1 MLPPFLLSGDDMTD
15 LGRHLDFLFKEDS
28 GYVYA
33 PIKRPN
39 QEWKQKWFQWPTEKP
54 ELTDWIITEGLESDV
69 YLGPVIYKEKKVA
82 KDSIDH
88 SNVVWIE
95 FDGKEDIKW
104 EKLPEPDAIIQTS
117 TSTHLHCFWQMEPLS
132 SDSLEDINR
141 RITYYL
147 EADSSGWDSTQVL
160 RPPNTINYK
169 HNVPVR
175 SVKHTENLHQPKE
188 FDAAPEIAKPV
199 EIYTYEGLVSVKGIK
214 LDPTLSY
221 KVNTEIVKHPHRSE
235 FLMATGYYLAEAGLT
250 GLEIVSCLFEI
261 DNRIKKFVGRQDQ
274 LRRLSEIASIALF
287 KVERASYISV
297 YSPKE
302 IITHS
307 VDLEW
312 IIPNLLHTTG
322 MMILSGQ
329 PGVGK
334 TQLTFDWTYRLAAG
348 LPVLGLELSR
358 PYRVAFLSLEMDV
371 VELKYIFK
379 HQAVDFKNQGLWNAN
394 TFIISPDID
403 SDMRG
408 FEKTLIK
415 INPDVLVI
423 DSISEL
429 ATDDLT
435 ETESRT
441 IMKWM
446 KKIRKVHN
454 IAIIAI
460 HHNRKASDTNKKPR
474 KLADLYG
481 SFIFAKNSETVASLW
496 HEEGRIGLELDLLK
510 ARFSEK
516 RTINLLRTAHLTFDV
531 VTTVKEV
538 ISDSRDTGETKPGT
552 ITFNFQ

>member
-1 MLPPFLLSGDDMTD
+1 MSDLS
-15 LGRHLDFLFKEDS
+15 RHLDFLFKEDI

-33 PIKRPN
+33 PIKKAD
-39 QEWKQKWFQWPTEKP
+39 QSWKQQWFRWPVERP
-54 ELTDWIITEGLESDV
+54 SVLDWIITHSLESDV
-69 YLGPVIYKEKKVA
+69 YLSPVIFKEKKVSKEA
-82 KDSIDH
+82 IDH

-95 FDGKEDIKW
+95 FDGKENIKW

-117 TSTHLHCFWQMEPLS
+117 TSTHLHCFWQMDALS
-132 SDSLEDINR
+132 AASLEDINR

-175 SVKHTENLHQPKE
+175 SIKHQEGLHLPAE
-188 FDAAPEIAKPV
+188 FDPAPNIEKPV
-199 EIYTYEGLVSVKGIK
+199 ETYTYDILLDRSSIK
-214 LDPTLSY
+214 LDPSLTY
-221 KVNTEIVKHPHRSE
+221 KVDKEVVKHPHRSE
-235 FLMATGYYLAEAGLT
+235 FLMATGYLLAEAGLS
-250 GLEIVSCLFEI
+250 GLEIVSCLYEI
-261 DNRIKKFVGRQDQ
+261 DSRIKKFVGREDQ

-287 KVERASYISV
+287 KVERASYVSV
-297 YSPKE
+297 YSPQE
-302 IITHS
+302 ILTHS
-307 VDLEW
+307 YDLEW
-312 IIPNLLHTTG
+312 IIPGLLHTTG
-322 MMILSGQ
+322 MLILSGQ

-334 TQLTFDWTYRLAAG
+334 TQLSFDWGYRLAVG
-348 LPVLGLELSR
+348 LTILGLEIRR
-358 PYRVAFLSLEMDV
+358 PYKVAYLSLEMDV

-379 HQAVDFKNQGLWNAN
+379 HQAAVFKEQGLWNAN
-394 TFIISPDID
+394 MYVISPDID
-403 SDMRG
+403 ADMRG

-415 INPDVLVI
+415 INPDVLII

-454 IAIIAI
+454 VAIIAV

-474 KLADLYG
+474 KLGDLYG

-496 HEEGRIGLELDLLK
+496 HEEGRTGLELDLLK
-510 ARFSEK
+510 ARFTEK
-516 RTINLLRTAHLTFDV
+516 KTFNLTRTAHLTYELTIVTQEVKADV
-531 VTTVKEV
+531 NIELGK
-538 ISDSRDTGETKPGT
+538 SGPGT
-552 ITFNFQ
+552 FTFKFD

>member
-1 MLPPFLLSGDDMTD
+1 MND
-15 LGRHLDFLFKEDS
+15 LDRHLDFLFKEDL

-33 PIKRPN
+33 PIKKSTS
-39 QEWKQKWFQWPTEKP
+39 EWKQKWFQWPNEKP
-54 ELTDWIITEGLESDV
+54 ELIDWIITEGLESDV

-117 TSTHLHCFWQMEPLS
+117 TSTHLHCFWRMEPLS

-175 SVKHTENLHQPKE
+175 SIKYTENLHQPNE
-188 FDAAPEIAKPV
+188 FDSAPEIAKPV
-199 EIYTYEGLVSVKGIK
+199 EAYTYEGLVPVKSIK
-214 LDPTLSY
+214 LEPSLAY

-235 FLMATGYYLAEAGLT
+235 FLMATGYFLAEAGLS
-250 GLEIVSCLFEI
+250 GLEIVSCLYEI
-261 DNRIKKFVGRQDQ
+261 DSRIKKFVGRSDQ

-302 IITHS
+302 VIAHA

-322 MMILSGQ
+322 MFILSGQ

-334 TQLTFDWTYRLAAG
+334 TQLSFDWTYRLSAG
-348 LPVLGLELSR
+348 LPILGLELKR
-358 PYRVAFLSLEMDV
+358 PYKVAFLSLEMDV

-379 HQAVDFKNQGLWNAN
+379 LQAVDFKQQGLWNTN

-408 FEKTLIK
+408 FEKTLVK
-415 INPDVLVI
+415 INPDVLII
-423 DSISEL
+423 DSITEL
-429 ATDDLT
+429 ATGDMT
-435 ETESRT
+435 ETEAKT
-441 IMKWM
+441 IMTWM

-474 KLADLYG
+474 KLGDLYG
-481 SFIFAKNSETVASLW
+481 SFIFAKNAETVASLW

-510 ARFSEK
+510 ARFSLK
-516 RTINLLRTAHLTFDV
+516 KTFNLLRTPHLTFDV
-531 VTTVKEV
+531 VLTTQAKEV
-538 ISDSRDTGETKPGT
+538 ADDSGDTGEVESGK
-552 ITFNFQ
+552 IALNFN

>member
-1 MLPPFLLSGDDMTD
+1 MTD
-15 LGRHLDFLFKEDS
+15 LSRHLDFLFKDNP

-33 PIKRPN
+33 PIKRSN
-39 QEWKQKWFQWPTEKP
+39 QEWRQRWFNWPTERP
-54 ELTDWIITEGLESDV
+54 ELLDWIITESLDSDV
-69 YLGPVIYKEKKVA
+69 YLSPVIFKEKKVA
-82 KDSIDH
+82 KEAIDH

-95 FDGKEDIKW
+95 FDGKESIKW

-117 TSTHLHCFWQMEPLS
+117 TSTHLHCFWQMAPLS
-132 SDSLEDINR
+132 VDSLEDINR

-175 SVKHTENLHQPKE
+175 SIKHQEGLHLPSD
-188 FDAAPEIAKPV
+188 FDAAPNIEKPV
-199 EIYTYEGLVSVKGIK
+199 ETYTYDSLVSIKGIK
-214 LDPTLSY
+214 LDPSLQY
-221 KVNTEIVKHPHRSE
+221 KVNTEVVKHPHRSE
-235 FLMATGYYLAEAGLT
+235 FLMSTGYLLAEAGLS
-250 GLEIVSCLFEI
+250 GLEIVSCLYEI
-261 DNRIKKFVGRQDQ
+261 DSRIKKFVGRGDQ

-297 YSPKE
+297 YSPLE
-302 IITHS
+302 IISHS

-312 IIPNLLHTTG
+312 VIPNLLHSTG
-322 MMILSGQ
+322 MLILSGQ

-334 TQLTFDWTYRLAAG
+334 TQLAFDWTYRLAVG
-348 LPVLGLELSR
+348 LPILELVLAK
-358 PYRVAFLSLEMDV
+358 PYKVAFLSLEMDV

-379 HQAVDFKNQGLWNAN
+379 HQAEVYKLQGLWNTN

-415 INPDVLVI
+415 INPDVLII

-435 ETESRT
+435 ESESRV

-454 IAIIAI
+454 VAIIAI

-474 KLADLYG
+474 KLGDLYG
-481 SFIFAKNSETVASLW
+481 SFIFAKNSETVMSLW
-496 HEEGRIGLELDLLK
+496 HEEGRIGLELDILK
-510 ARFSEK
+510 ARFTEK
-516 RTINLLRTAHLTFDV
+516 KTFNLLRTSHLTFDLNKPEE
-531 VTTVKEV
+531 VKENV
-538 ISDSRDTGETKPGT
+538 DIKLGESGPGT
-552 ITFNFQ
+552 ISFDFH